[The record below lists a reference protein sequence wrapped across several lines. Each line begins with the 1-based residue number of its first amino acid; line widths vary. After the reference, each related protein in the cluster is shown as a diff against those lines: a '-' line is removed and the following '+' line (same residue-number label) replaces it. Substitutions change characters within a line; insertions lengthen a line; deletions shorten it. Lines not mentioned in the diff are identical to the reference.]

1 MFALRIVLSC
11 IVVTALGCVPSVES
25 SDDAQSVSHTAASD
39 AASNDSPAETH
50 AIQLVD
56 EQDLP
61 ATSDAFDVVDAT
73 IDGDTLRL
81 RVFYG
86 GGCEPHTFAV
96 SVSREWTGDS
106 PVTTNVFIAHD
117 AHGDMC
123 EAAITKEL
131 LIDLSDLKRA
141 YLDAH
146 PGSDSGE
153 ISLVLMG
160 KDRSVLY
167 SF

>member
-1 MFALRIVLSC
+1 MFALRIALSW
-11 IVVTALGCVPSVES
+11 IVVTAIGSVPSVES
-25 SDDAQSVSHTAASD
+25 ADIAQSVTLAASSG
-39 AASNDSPAETH
+39 AAGDECPAETL
-50 AIQLVD
+50 AVLLVD

-61 ATSDAFDVVDAT
+61 IASDPFDVVDAA

-81 RVFYG
+81 RVSYG

-96 SVSREWTGDS
+96 SASRQWTGDS
-106 PVTTNVFIAHD
+106 PVTTNVVIAHD

-123 EAAITKEL
+123 QAAITNEL
-131 LIDLSDLKRA
+131 LIDLSELKRA
-141 YLDAH
+141 YLDAN
-146 PGSDSGE
+146 PGTDSGE
-153 ISLVLMG
+153 ISLVLLG